1 MNCHSKRRPLVKMTK
16 HGLYCEPGGFYI
28 DPYSGPVECAVITH
42 AHSDHARNVATEY
55 IATKSSAPILYKR
68 LGSDINLYTH
78 NYRDVFY
85 IRDVKVSLHS
95 AGHILGS
102 AQVRIEYNNEV
113 WLVTGDFKRDH
124 DPSCEAY
131 EVVICDTL
139 ISEATFALP
148 IYRWAPSSE
157 TAKDILAWWD
167 NNISYQQTS
176 VLFCYALG
184 KAQRVLAELN
194 KISQRKVL
202 LHGAISSLVE
212 IYRKAGI
219 AMLPTESLNL
229 AIKRDYRGE
238 LIIAPPSAAG
248 TAWMRRFKDVQ
259 TGFCSGWMRVRGNRR
274 RRGYDRGFVLSDH
287 ADWPS
292 LLQTISDCGAKQV
305 LLHHGFS
312 EILVRYL
319 NEQGINAQ
327 SLEST

>member
-1 MNCHSKRRPLVKMTK
+1 MTK
-16 HGLYCEPGGFYI
+16 HGLYCEPGNFYI
-28 DPYSGPVECAVITH
+28 DPHSGPVECAVITH
-42 AHSDHARNVATEY
+42 AHSDHARNVATKFF
-55 IATKSSAPILYKR
+55 ATKSSAPILYKR
-68 LGSDINLYTH
+68 LGNDIDLHTH
-78 NYRDVFY
+78 NYHEVFNL
-85 IRDVKVSLHS
+85 RNTKVSLHS

-113 WLVTGDFKRDH
+113 WLITGDFKRDR
-124 DPSCEAY
+124 DPSCDPY
-131 EVVICDTL
+131 EVVKCDTL

-148 IYRWAPSSE
+148 IYRWAPTSDI
-157 TAKDILAWWD
+157 AKDILLWWE

-202 LHGAISSLVE
+202 LHGAISPLVE
-212 IYRKAGI
+212 IYRNAGV
-219 AMLPTESLNL
+219 AMLPTEKLNL
-229 AIKRDYRGE
+229 TTKRDYRGE

-248 TAWMRRFKDVQ
+248 STWMRRFKNAQ

-312 EILVRYL
+312 QILVRYL
-319 NEQGINAQ
+319 SEQGIDAR
-327 SLEST
+327 SLEPT